1 MIGIDIGKAEFHLMV
16 LMAARVNLRHS
27 EHLPG
32 TSAVE
37 GKADVAWQGLSG
49 PFLASSGHCRDAKW
63 KLPVVSVDCRTAPIL
78 IEASTC

>member
-16 LMAARVNLRHS
+16 LMVARVNLRHS

-37 GKADVAWQGLSG
+37 GKDVAWQGLSG
-49 PFLASSGHCRDAKW
+49 PFLAKTRHARLSV
-63 KLPVVSVDCRTAPIL
+63 PVDPPQWI
-78 IEASTC
+78 

>member
-49 PFLASSGHCRDAKW
+49 LFLAR
-63 KLPVVSVDCRTAPIL
+63 RRR
-78 IEASTC
+78 